1 MTPSA
6 FNSSVQSGKRIFASF
21 ASFFSVRLKYDMNL
35 EYMTRQDIQKKIDP
49 ITICMYIVFVKSS
62 ILYHIIYQGGQSK
75 VVLHICGL
83 NNIVVALLLVGECH
97 SERDE

>member
-1 MTPSA
+1 
-6 FNSSVQSGKRIFASF
+6 
-21 ASFFSVRLKYDMNL
+21 MNL
-35 EYMTRQDIQKKIDP
+35 ENRTSKTQKQKKMDP
-49 ITICMYIVFVKSS
+49 ITICQNLHTYIVCVKSS